1 MDFRSSKDY
10 NLFLFFD
17 FLSINTHQS
26 VDKDTDTDTN
36 TEIMMDTDER
46 IAGWVIGIKKAPVL
60 RVGLCI
66 SRLHTKNF
74 INIAND
80 FVEKFIAI
88 SLHFRGTTRIRSVFT
103 GRLKI
108 DD

>member
-1 MDFRSSKDY
+1 VGDR
-10 NLFLFFD
+10 
-17 FLSINTHQS
+17 
-26 VDKDTDTDTN
+26 DKKGAGAKG
-36 TEIMMDTDER
+36 R
-46 IAGWVIGIKKAPVL
+46 IVL
-60 RVGLCI
+60 